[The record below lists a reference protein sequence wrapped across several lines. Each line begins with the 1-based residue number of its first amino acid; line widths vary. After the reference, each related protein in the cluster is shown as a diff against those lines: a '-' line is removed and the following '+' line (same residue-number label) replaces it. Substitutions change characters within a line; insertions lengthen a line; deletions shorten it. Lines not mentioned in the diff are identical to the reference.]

1 MPRFFTDTAIEPG
14 VPFCL
19 DGEAARHISFSLR
32 MRVGERLVVC
42 SAGNAYD
49 CVIDGFTASEVTLVP
64 ERLCDSTEP
73 AVSVS
78 MYIAVPKGDKLD
90 FCIQKC
96 VELGATEIIPFWSDH
111 CVTKGGSVEKKG
123 ERRAKIA
130 AEAAKQ
136 CGRAVVPQ
144 VLPIMTFEAA
154 LARGRKADLALF
166 CSEKPDAKPLS
177 AVLSEK
183 NCAQVQSISVFS
195 GPEGGFSEKEFDN
208 AEKIGY
214 NMITL
219 GKRILRCETA
229 PMCVLA
235 ALMYAFGE
243 F

>member
-1 MPRFFTDTAIEPG
+1 MPRFFTETPIEPG
-14 VPFCL
+14 VPFL
-19 DGEAARHISFSLR
+19 LTGDAAHHISFSLR

-42 SAGNAYD
+42 SAGKAYD
-49 CVIDGFTASEVTLVP
+49 CVIEGFTAADVSLKA
-64 ERLCDSTEP
+64 ERECDSTEP

-90 FCIQKC
+90 LCIQKC
-96 VELGATEIIPFWSDH
+96 VELGATEIVPFWSEH
-111 CVTKGGSVEKKG
+111 CVTKGGGAEKKG
-123 ERRAKIA
+123 ERRSRIA

-136 CGRAVVPQ
+136 CGRAVVPA
-144 VLPIMTFEAA
+144 VLPILSFEEA
-154 LARGRKADLALF
+154 LARGAKADLALF
-166 CSEKPDAKPLS
+166 CSEKPSAGPLS
-177 AVLSEK
+177 SLLKATDCQRVHT
-183 NCAQVQSISVFS
+183 ISVFS
-195 GPEGGFSEKEFDN
+195 GPEGGFAEKEFDK

-229 PMCVLA
+229 PMCVLS